1 MGGNTSKSDQQ
12 RIIEKV
18 ENSELVNTSTSDD
31 LEENKHNFM
40 KIPGN
45 HTKKDDRFKEFRRLL
60 EKIRKEP
67 KYVDKCALLTDMLT
81 FGSDAP
87 KHIFEAI
94 HPDAYSTFLSCND
107 IVLSLNKC
115 FPKLLTQVVTKP
127 KSNLDKLNNLN
138 NSDQF
143 PVNINIKGFEKPHA
157 SKHREETK
165 SNKTEKA
172 DTTKIPRI
180 ILRNDNT
187 FEEFR
192 EFIVNI
198 QKEKYLADKS
208 ALLTEIFKFGSHN
221 VENVIMWCMLLLPEQ
236 NHMIKYMNI
245 DQLVKLFSRIFVED
259 ASEIYNHLEKSNGI
273 NESIAH
279 FYNEKMDPPSSTTL
293 TIEQVN
299 EFFYLLS
306 QLDKK
311 DEQVNHIKKFLPS
324 CTVEDVNC
332 IVKLMRHNLKIDL
345 APKYILEAIYP
356 EAYSSFL
363 SFGSISLALKHCF
376 SKSTEILT
384 QNIVVMKPFKPMV
397 AVACKSIE
405 QAINKFPNEINNPI
419 DLAQYIKE
427 IMKVRL
433 EGLILKDINGKYE
446 PGHKNWL
453 KVTKMN
459 LYGGSMANS
468 ANLIVLGG
476 WCHDN
481 KMSCLSS
488 FLMGVYDAK
497 TDKYYT

>member
-1 MGGNTSKSDQQ
+1 MNKNDEHQSNINSLKVVYKTSVILSNDNTFEEYRELLEIITRESNYADKSA
-12 RIIEKV
+12 ILTNFFKFPNKNV
-18 ENSELVNTSTSDD
+18 ENIIMWCRLLLPEHNPMIKYMNIKKLVNLFSKILVEDASTIFNHIEQSNSIDETIAYFYNRKMAPPTTTTLTIEQVNNFFLVISKLTEEDGIVNHWRYFLHYISCTIED
-31 LEENKHNFM
+31 LKCIVKLINHNL
-40 KIPGN
+40 KIG
-45 HTKKDDRFKEFRRLL
+45 L
-60 EKIRKEP
+60 
-67 KYVDKCALLTDMLT
+67 
-81 FGSDAP
+81 AP

-94 HPDAYSTFLSCND
+94 HPDAYSTFLSCNY

-221 VENVIMWCMLLLPEQ
+221 VENVTMWCMLLLPEQ

-332 IVKLMRHNLKIDL
+332 IVK
-345 APKYILEAIYP
+345 Y
-356 EAYSSFL
+356 
-363 SFGSISLALKHCF
+363 
-376 SKSTEILT
+376 
-384 QNIVVMKPFKPMV
+384 
-397 AVACKSIE
+397 
-405 QAINKFPNEINNPI
+405 
-419 DLAQYIKE
+419 
-427 IMKVRL
+427 
-433 EGLILKDINGKYE
+433 
-446 PGHKNWL
+446 
-453 KVTKMN
+453 
-459 LYGGSMANS
+459 
-468 ANLIVLGG
+468 
-476 WCHDN
+476 
-481 KMSCLSS
+481 
-488 FLMGVYDAK
+488 
-497 TDKYYT
+497 